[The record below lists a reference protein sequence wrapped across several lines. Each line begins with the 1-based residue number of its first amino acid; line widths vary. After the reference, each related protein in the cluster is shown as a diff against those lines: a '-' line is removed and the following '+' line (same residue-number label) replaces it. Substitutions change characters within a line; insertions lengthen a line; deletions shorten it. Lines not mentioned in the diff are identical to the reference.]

1 MKIGIVSFQG
11 SVEEHESS
19 LKKLEKE
26 IKRKIEVRRIKRES
40 ELSELSGIIIPGGES
55 TVISKFLIESGIAEK
70 IKSLSLPIFGT
81 CAGAIAL
88 AKRIAGESKGYENP
102 LKLIDMKV
110 ERNAY
115 GRQVDS
121 FEAELRIKFFD
132 SPFRG
137 VFIRAPR
144 IVEIGKGAE
153 VLSEL
158 HGNAVMVKQKN
169 ALATVFHPELT
180 DDVRVHKYFV
190 EELCAE

>member
-40 ELSELSGIIIPGGES
+40 ELSDIHGIIIPGGES

-132 SPFRG
+132 SLFRG

>member
-1 MKIGIVSFQG
+1 MEIGIIAFQG

-19 LKKLEKE
+19 LRKLGKE
-26 IKRKIEVRRIKRES
+26 IKKRIEVKRVKKES
-40 ELSELSGIIIPGGES
+40 ELDKVSGIIIPGGES

-70 IKSLSLPIFGT
+70 IKSLSLPVFGT

-88 AKRIAGESKGYENP
+88 AKSVVGESRGYENP

-121 FEAELRIKFFD
+121 FEADLKIKIFD

-137 VFIRAPR
+137 IFIRAPK
-144 IVEIGKGAE
+144 IVEVGREAE
-153 VLSEL
+153 ILGEL
-158 HGNAVMVKQKN
+158 HDSAVMVRQKN

-180 DDVRVHKYFV
+180 DDVRIHKYFV